1 MTGHDNP
8 LGTDGFEF
16 IEFTSAEPAS
26 LEKSLE
32 NLGFICVGH
41 HKHKNVR
48 LYKQN
53 DINFIVNV
61 EDHCQ
66 ASEYANQHGP
76 SANAVA
82 FRVRDAAHAIQQAEA
97 RGATVVHQQVG
108 PMELNIPAIKGV
120 GNSLIYF
127 VDRYDK
133 ASIYDV
139 DFDLDAKKF
148 SNATGDL
155 RAIDHV
161 TQNLHRGNVQK
172 YTQFYEQIFNFRE
185 TRSFEIHGVRTGLI
199 SRVMTSPCDK
209 ISMPINES
217 ADDESQIE
225 EFLSKYRGEGIQ
237 HIALSTHNIV
247 STVSSLRRRYG
258 IDFQETPATYYDAL
272 PERVKG
278 FDMEPSALKEQQ
290 ILLDGSPNE
299 GYLLQIF
306 TRDFVGP
313 MFFEIIERKGNT
325 GFGEGNFQA
334 LFDSIERDQIER
346 GVISEHH

>member
-53 DINFIVNV
+53 DINFIVNA

-139 DFDLDAKKF
+139 DFDLDTKKF

-172 YTQFYEQIFNFRE
+172 YAQFYEQIFNFRE
-185 TRSFEIHGVRTGLI
+185 TRRFEIHGVKTGLV

-247 STVSSLRRRYG
+247 STVSSLRRYG

-334 LFDSIERDQIER
+334 LFDSIERNQIER

>member
-1 MTGHDNP
+1 MTDHGNP
-8 LGTDGFEF
+8 LGMDGFEF
-16 IEFTSAEPAS
+16 IEFTSAKPVS
-26 LEKSLE
+26 LEKSFE

-41 HKHKNVR
+41 HKRKNVR

-53 DINFIVNV
+53 GINFIVNA

-139 DFDLDAKKF
+139 DFDLDSERF
-148 SNATGDL
+148 NNATGDL
-155 RAIDHV
+155 NAIDHV

-172 YTQFYEQIFNFRE
+172 YAQFYEQIFNFRE
-185 TRSFEIHGVRTGLI
+185 TRRFEIHGVKTGLV
-199 SRVMTSPCDK
+199 SRVMTSPCEK
-209 ISMPINES
+209 IKMPINES

-237 HIALSTHNIV
+237 HIALSTQNIV
-247 STVSSLRRRYG
+247 STVCSLRKRD
-258 IDFQETPATYYDAL
+258 IDFQETPPTYYDAL
-272 PERVKG
+272 PDRVKG
-278 FDMEPSALKEQQ
+278 FDMEPSELEAQQ
-290 ILLDGSPNE
+290 ILLDGSPDA

-334 LFDSIERDQIER
+334 LFDSIERDQMER
-346 GVISEHH
+346 GVISEYH

>member
-1 MTGHDNP
+1 MTGYDNP

-53 DINFIVNV
+53 DINFIVNA

-76 SANAVA
+76 SANALA

-139 DFDLDAKKF
+139 DFDLDAKKI

-155 RAIDHV
+155 SAIDHV

-185 TRSFEIHGVRTGLI
+185 TRGFEIHGVKTGLV

-217 ADDESQIE
+217 TDDESQIE

-247 STVSSLRRRYG
+247 STVSSLRRYG

-290 ILLDGSPNE
+290 ILLDGSSNE

>member
-1 MTGHDNP
+1 MTGHNNP

-16 IEFTSAEPAS
+16 IEFTSAEPTS
-26 LEKSLE
+26 LEKSFE

-53 DINFIVNV
+53 SINLIVNA

-66 ASEYANQHGP
+66 ASEYANLHGP

-139 DFDLDAKKF
+139 DFDLDTQKF

-155 RAIDHV
+155 NTIDHI
-161 TQNLHRGNVQK
+161 TQNLHRGNIEK
-172 YTQFYEQIFNFRE
+172 YAQFYEQIFNFRE
-185 TRSFEIHGVRTGLI
+185 TRRFEIHGEKTGLV
-199 SRVMTSPCDK
+199 SSVMTSPCGK

-217 ADDESQIE
+217 VDDESQIE

-237 HIALSTHNIV
+237 HIALSTKNIV
-247 STVSSLRRRYG
+247 STVNSLRRHG
-258 IDFQETPATYYDAL
+258 IDFQETPATYFDAL
-272 PERVKG
+272 PERVTG
-278 FDMEPSALKEQQ
+278 FDMELSKLREQQ

-346 GVISEHH
+346 GVISGHH